1 MASNKIT
8 HTSDYDY
15 ANVIKRLRQAQERQE
30 HEIAK
35 KAPVARMTRLYV
47 RRAPVAAPPP
57 PKVSPWSKIGRVF
70 GDEKRQLLV
79 AGVVMA
85 GFASWMVSMLQGYLD
100 RNEQSQ
106 LAAACHENQ
115 FAHAGSTICFD
126 DRHFVHMLN
135 ADGTTSKG
143 AIDWKVNE
151 ASHRVA
157 EAAAA
162 REARA
167 RAGQ

>member
-1 MASNKIT
+1 MPRKRIT

-15 ANVIKRLRQAQERQE
+15 ANVIKRLKQAQERQE

-35 KAPVARMTRLYV
+35 KPPVPRMTRPYV
-47 RRAPVAAPPP
+47 RRAPVAPPPP

-70 GDEKRQLLV
+70 GDEKKQLMV
-79 AGVVMA
+79 AGLAMA

-100 RNEQSQ
+100 QSEQSQ

-115 FAHAGSTICFD
+115 LAHAGSTICVD

-135 ADGTTSKG
+135 ADGTTRKG

-151 ASHRVA
+151 ASHRIA

-162 REARA
+162 REARE